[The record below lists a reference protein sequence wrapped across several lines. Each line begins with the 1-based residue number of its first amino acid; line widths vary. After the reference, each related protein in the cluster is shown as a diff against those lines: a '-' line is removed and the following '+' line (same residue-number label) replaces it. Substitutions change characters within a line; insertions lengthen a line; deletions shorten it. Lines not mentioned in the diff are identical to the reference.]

1 MILWVKGSEQV
12 AFLMLCRRED
22 CPSGVGASASK
33 WRSAVRGVLGSK
45 CCGFSTASC
54 CSIRPFAD
62 RCGRLSGRFC
72 GFRTAFCC
80 SMRRSSPP

>member
-12 AFLMLCRRED
+12 AFSILCRRED
-22 CPSGVGASASK
+22 YPSGVGASASK
-33 WRSAVRGVLGSK
+33 WRSAVRGVSGSK
-45 CCGFSTASC
+45 YCGFSTTSSC
-54 CSIRPFAD
+54 LIRPFVD

-80 SMRRSSPP
+80 SMRHSSPP